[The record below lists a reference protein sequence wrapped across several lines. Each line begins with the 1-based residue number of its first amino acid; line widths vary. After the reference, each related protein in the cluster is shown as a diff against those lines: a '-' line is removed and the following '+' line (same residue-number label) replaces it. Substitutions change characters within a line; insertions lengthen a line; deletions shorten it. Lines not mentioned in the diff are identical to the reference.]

1 MGVYSE
7 KLKEVS
13 KIHKINIEKN
23 DLDDVDEKVSKYLSQ
38 LNKEHPEK
46 VSEASEIIL
55 YKIGDDFSKIVD
67 SRGRINIENLN
78 KTLVG
83 VNSDVTKNDIKDNEK
98 PKTKEDDNV
107 EPKTE
112 KKEIPVVEDTDF
124 KDNPIFDPSNSITG
138 NALGDMLG
146 KIFDGLDTNEKI
158 ELLTT
163 FSKKID
169 VNKDDMKSDITDE
182 AFKMLK
188 GIATQ
193 EDFEKFVELLEKK
206 KPEELKAEEKAFLL
220 KIKLDKENN
229 HYSNSPEYYQKSYIE
244 FFPKPAEE
252 FFSIMASKCKDQK
265 EFEELLKESGQYEK
279 IEELLVLQQKSI
291 QDLFELEKANEQLAQ
306 TMNTASQLGQI
317 NTFEEFENFLKTN
330 KLPLPTGMT
339 SKEYF
344 EQNRGRF
351 KDLKFLE
358 TFLIEED
365 ERLYNQW
372 KNGTFNF
379 EKNKPNNMLEYFKI
393 AAENTKG
400 DIQDIQIKEKKE
412 YYQPKEETSFTYQ
425 FDMGE
430 YDDFMS
436 GFEQDLGL
444 SFNSEEQEK
453 NFLSEKLETFI
464 EEYDIAKIS
473 KSITGITTLNKVMAK
488 PKEMVLDYLE
498 MDINSGT
505 DPKNA
510 TLVMADMLRDKKLL
524 TKFKGASETGLSL
537 EEYAEIM
544 SGVVMET
551 EQLIEEGKLP
561 ETITENGVDRQT
573 SIDDFINMTFDDT
586 EILLSNLPGRISDLS
601 KEEIAVLITAKVKE
615 AEQELQQETPEV
627 EEIQE
632 QESEQKIFTKTISSI
647 FPIEETKKQGIDL
660 SKVGLE
666 DFVEVLDAFA
676 SGDKAYLMQVLM
688 KQTTKEMKYLID
700 NFKNTLGMSNYI
712 EQNGFVPK
720 EVMDKWKQME
730 AEGKDPFEEMRK
742 APEEREATVEEAKK
756 QEELAQKLAE
766 QQRQEKQVE
775 EPQKETGLIR
785 NEDRSLMQKASA
797 GFKNFFESAK
807 EKVGKFFESVKEKFA
822 RKPDEKF
829 GSEVYAMDATKKDKE
844 QENDMWQR
852 VDPREHAEKVAKQ
865 QEEKRQAIE
874 NGQEKATVN
883 VGEKE
888 ER

>member
-1 MGVYSE
+1 MGIYSE
-7 KLKEVS
+7 KLQEVS

-107 EPKTE
+107 ESKTE
-112 KKEIPVVEDTDF
+112 KKEFPVVEDTDF
-124 KDNPIFDPSNSITG
+124 KDNPIFDPSNSKTG
-138 NALGDMLG
+138 KALDDIVG
-146 KIFDGLDTNEKI
+146 KIFENLDEGEKSNLLKILANKI
-158 ELLTT
+158 EI
-163 FSKKID
+163 KKEQI
-169 VNKDDMKSDITDE
+169 KSRNPSDE
-182 AFKMLK
+182 EFNVLI
-188 GIATQ
+188 GLATK
-193 EDFEKFVELLEKK
+193 EEFEKFVKSLRDKK
-206 KPEELKAEEKAFLL
+206 TEELDENERKFLMR
-220 KIKLDKENN
+220 IDDDKKNNRYSEN
-229 HYSNSPEYYQKSYIE
+229 SEYYQRVYADT
-244 FFPKPAEE
+244 FEE
-252 FFSIMASKCKDQK
+252 TIKEYFNLMTVNFETQQ
-265 EFEELLKESGQYEK
+265 EFEECLEEAGVIEK
-279 IEELLVLQQKSI
+279 VREILASNGMSI
-291 QDLFELEKANEQLAQ
+291 GDLFRLEKTKEQLGQ
-306 TMNTASQLGQI
+306 TMKTASQFGQI
-317 NTFEEFENFLKTN
+317 NTFEEFEKFLKTN

-601 KEEIAVLITAKVKE
+601 KEEIAALITAKVKE

-807 EKVGKFFESVKEKFA
+807 
-822 RKPDEKF
+822 
-829 GSEVYAMDATKKDKE
+829 
-844 QENDMWQR
+844 
-852 VDPREHAEKVAKQ
+852 
-865 QEEKRQAIE
+865 
-874 NGQEKATVN
+874 
-883 VGEKE
+883 
-888 ER
+888 